1 MKLRIQSSFGF
12 GLSIFFPSA
21 LMNIQFLCESGIL
34 STCYVP
40 PVLNEVNWLSCFLAC
55 FSPFSPLSLVFKHVR
70 YRSASWDHFASH
82 WSYFWHNL
90 NTNQHHPIKS
100 RAGQG
105 FLSSSSSSSSSSS
118 CLICPYKRCSNLC
131 CRVQFL
137 LHSASVLQY
146 NNMNVAG
153 VYPSVFF
160 VSKNVV
166 PFVNS
171 KENYWT
177 YMKKKSYFKLFF
189 GFFCYIYFLVLES
202 SL

>member
-1 MKLRIQSSFGF
+1 MFWFAKLSKLLLANNQLLFISPPWIVFVF
-12 GLSIFFPSA
+12 YP
-21 LMNIQFLCESGIL
+21 GIL
-34 STCYVP
+34 STCWSNQLIWFLFEQSP
-40 PVLNEVNWLSCFLAC
+40 PYLCSLSFFKLCWISYHIICIL
-55 FSPFSPLSLVFKHVR
+55 LVIFRH
-70 YRSASWDHFASH
+70 YLIAIIQS
-82 WSYFWHNL
+82 
-90 NTNQHHPIKS
+90 IK
-100 RAGQG
+100 AELDTGL
-105 FLSSSSSSSSSSS
+105 FSSS
-118 CLICPYKRCSNLC
+118 CLICPYEGVKNLC
-131 CRVQFL
+131 CHVQLL

-153 VYPSVFF
+153 VNPSVFF

>member
-1 MKLRIQSSFGF
+1 M
-12 GLSIFFPSA
+12 
-21 LMNIQFLCESGIL
+21 
-34 STCYVP
+34 
-40 PVLNEVNWLSCFLAC
+40 
-55 FSPFSPLSLVFKHVR
+55 
-70 YRSASWDHFASH
+70 
-82 WSYFWHNL
+82 
-90 NTNQHHPIKS
+90 PIKA
-100 RAGQG
+100 AG
-105 FLSSSSSSSSSSS
+105 FFSSY
-118 CLICPYKRCSNLC
+118 CFICPYKDVKISA
-131 CRVQFL
+131 VAQFL
-137 LHSASVLQY
+137 LHSALVLQY

-189 GFFCYIYFLVLES
+189 GFFCHIYFLVLES